1 MAPAADVPE
10 AAVPAAD
17 ARPLINDESNPP
29 LQVTWHQAGSAP
41 RGGKFDPC
49 GYTPFRSVLNV
60 CHWHTAPPNGRASA
74 SAWLTARRDKL

>member
-41 RGGKFDPC
+41 RGGEFDPR
-49 GYTPFRSVLNV
+49 GGLHSVSVGAKRVPLA
-60 CHWHTAPPNGRASA
+60 HSTAKWSRERVRLAHCPQG
-74 SAWLTARRDKL
+74 